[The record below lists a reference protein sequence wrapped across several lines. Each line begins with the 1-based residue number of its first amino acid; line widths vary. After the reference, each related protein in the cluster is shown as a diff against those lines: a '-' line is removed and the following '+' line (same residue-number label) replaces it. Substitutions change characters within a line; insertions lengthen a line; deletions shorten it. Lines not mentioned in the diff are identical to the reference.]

1 MFELLYTSI
10 APQGLSEQE
19 LQELLTKARIK
30 NKQLGISGM
39 MIYHQREVMQILEG
53 EKSAVQALYDTIVED
68 PRHTRVSVF
77 YEGAIHERAFKD
89 WSMAFKSLD
98 QAAINKITNGYEEL
112 DKTLSPINM
121 LKESNNRGKKVFISL
136 CDNFT

>member
-1 MFELLYTSI
+1 MFELLYTSV

-19 LQELLTKARIK
+19 LLGLLTKARIK
-30 NKQLGISGM
+30 NNQLGITGM

-53 EKSAVQALYDTIVED
+53 EKSVVQAMFDTIVAD

-77 YEGAIHERAFKD
+77 YEGAICERAFKD

-98 QAAINKITNGYEEL
+98 QVAINKITNGYEGL

-136 CDNFT
+136 CDNFI

>member
-1 MFELLYTSI
+1 MFELLYTSV
-10 APQGLSEQE
+10 APQGLSEQD
-19 LQELLTKARIK
+19 LLALLTKARIK
-30 NKQLGISGM
+30 NNQLGITGM

-53 EKSAVQALYDTIVED
+53 EKSAVQALFDTIVED

-77 YEGAIHERAFKD
+77 YEGEIHDRAFKD

-98 QAAINKITNGYEEL
+98 QAAVNKITNGYEGL

-121 LKESNNRGKKVFISL
+121 LKESNNRGQKVFISL